1 MLPMRALICSI
12 AVASVAPAVAAVAQS
27 GAVVVDQRMIMETV
41 AGKTDTVLSRTVTSK
56 ERYRV
61 DYISSTA
68 PAAPIFRPGLTELMM
83 TRDSDMTIIFMDSA
97 RKIYAEMKPSSIM
110 SSAGFAGVAM
120 KFESTGDSATM
131 DSIGPGPTIAGH
143 KTLHFRMHS
152 SSRMTTTM
160 FGDTSVRATAVTTD
174 FYVAP
179 DLASDS
185 QEPDSARAKST
196 SARLRSMTR
205 AMPGAEAMAEQIA
218 KVTKRLARCGTTLK
232 TVTETTATTAAG
244 ARTQHMSLETLTY
257 ENKVVSNSLFSIPG
271 GYKKVGLM
279 DLVAPF

>member
-1 MLPMRALICSI
+1 MLTTRALICSI
-12 AVASVAPAVAAVAQS
+12 AVTSFAAAASAQTK
-27 GAVVVDQRMIMETV
+27 AVVVDQRTIMEAV
-41 AGKTDTVLSRTVTSK
+41 AGRTDTVLSRTVTSK

-61 DYISSTA
+61 DYINSTA
-68 PAAPIFRPGLTELMM
+68 AASPVFRSGMTQLMM

-205 AMPGAEAMAEQIA
+205 AIPGAEAMAEQTA
-218 KVTKRLARCGTTLK
+218 KVTRRLAKCGTTLK
-232 TVTETTATTAAG
+232 MVAETTATTAAG
-244 ARTQHMSLETLTY
+244 AHTQHMSIETLNY
-257 ENKVVSNSLFSIPG
+257 ENKVVSDSLFSVPA

-279 DLVAPF
+279 DLVSPF

>member
-1 MLPMRALICSI
+1 
-12 AVASVAPAVAAVAQS
+12 
-27 GAVVVDQRMIMETV
+27 
-41 AGKTDTVLSRTVTSK
+41 
-56 ERYRV
+56 
-61 DYISSTA
+61 
-68 PAAPIFRPGLTELMM
+68 
-83 TRDSDMTIIFMDSA
+83 
-97 RKIYAEMKPSSIM
+97 
-110 SSAGFAGVAM
+110 M

-185 QEPDSARAKST
+185 QESDSARAKST

-205 AMPGAEAMAEQIA
+205 AMPGAEAMAEQAA
-218 KVTKRLARCGTTLK
+218 KVTKRLAKCGTTLK
-232 TVTETTATTAAG
+232 TVTETTATTAVG
-244 ARTQHMSLETLTY
+244 ARTQHMSLETLNY
-257 ENKVVSNSLFSIPG
+257 ENKVVSDSLFSIPAG
-271 GYKKVGLM
+271 FKKVGLM
-279 DLVAPF
+279 DLVSPF